1 MLHIAAKMIKIKT
14 DTTEKRENFLA
25 ILTTQN
31 TSTRNQVSLIKK
43 IKKKHHLKIKENLKI
58 EKDQK
63 ILNLRRINVNKIILF
78 ELEKR
83 CYLWV
88 Y

>member
-1 MLHIAAKMIKIKT
+1 MIKIKT

-43 IKKKHHLKIKENLKI
+43 IKKKHHLKIKGNLNI

-63 ILNLRRINVNKIILF
+63 ILDLEDLKENNYLIIYWL
-78 ELEKR
+78 
-83 CYLWV
+83 Y
-88 Y
+88 